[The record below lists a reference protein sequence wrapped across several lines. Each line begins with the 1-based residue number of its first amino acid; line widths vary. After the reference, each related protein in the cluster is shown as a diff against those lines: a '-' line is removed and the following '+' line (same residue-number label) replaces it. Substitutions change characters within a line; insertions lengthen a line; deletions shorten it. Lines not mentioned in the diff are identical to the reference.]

1 MKRTVHFFKII
12 ITLALI
18 AATLCS
24 CLQSENLMS
33 DNVGQQAIQLQASGA
48 SHAEYTDNK
57 TALSQADTSVIFSA
71 VQSVLRKFSGSLAS
85 SLTEKAASQIKG
97 ITVTYPIKS
106 AAIVS
111 TEESAE
117 TEAPAD
123 TTPDEDEVQ
132 QSAPVSLTSPEPE
145 TASPETEPEPTVVR
159 TAVNETVYAAT
170 NVWLRSDWSDDPVKY
185 VVLEKGDSI
194 TRVAVYDNGWSGLSY
209 DNKEVFVKTEY
220 LSTEKPAVVTS
231 QNHWEYSRTG
241 LSISIDKVV
250 TSSKTYFV
258 AKVYTENPGV
268 DIATLFSGSAGTYNS
283 CFSAKETC
291 STMAKRAGA
300 IFAINGDSVGTRG
313 SSSQWRNTIVIRNGK
328 LWYEDDRTIGS
339 CLAMKN
345 DGELF
350 VYKDKDYTGSKPL
363 DMGVINT
370 WWFDDVPLVINGEV
384 IGALRNG
391 ADEYLQPRT
400 AIGQVDKNNFLFIVC
415 DGRGA
420 NGSEGIGY
428 KGMARLMVQ
437 YGAYTAY
444 ILDGGGFS
452 TMYFDGQVI
461 NRPCNS
467 GGAERALSDII
478 YVKK

>member
-1 MKRTVHFFKII
+1 
-12 ITLALI
+12 
-18 AATLCS
+18 
-24 CLQSENLMS
+24 
-33 DNVGQQAIQLQASGA
+33 
-48 SHAEYTDNK
+48 
-57 TALSQADTSVIFSA
+57 
-71 VQSVLRKFSGSLAS
+71 
-85 SLTEKAASQIKG
+85 
-97 ITVTYPIKS
+97 
-106 AAIVS
+106 
-111 TEESAE
+111 
-117 TEAPAD
+117 
-123 TTPDEDEVQ
+123 
-132 QSAPVSLTSPEPE
+132 
-145 TASPETEPEPTVVR
+145 
-159 TAVNETVYAAT
+159 
-170 NVWLRSDWSDDPVKY
+170 
-185 VVLEKGDSI
+185 
-194 TRVAVYDNGWSGLSY
+194 
-209 DNKEVFVKTEY
+209 
-220 LSTEKPAVVTS
+220 
-231 QNHWEYSRTG
+231 
-241 LSISIDKVV
+241 
-250 TSSKTYFV
+250 
-258 AKVYTENPGV
+258 
-268 DIATLFSGSAGTYNS
+268 
-283 CFSAKETC
+283 
-291 STMAKRAGA
+291 
-300 IFAINGDSVGTRG
+300 
-313 SSSQWRNTIVIRNGK
+313 
-328 LWYEDDRTIGS
+328 
-339 CLAMKN
+339 MKN